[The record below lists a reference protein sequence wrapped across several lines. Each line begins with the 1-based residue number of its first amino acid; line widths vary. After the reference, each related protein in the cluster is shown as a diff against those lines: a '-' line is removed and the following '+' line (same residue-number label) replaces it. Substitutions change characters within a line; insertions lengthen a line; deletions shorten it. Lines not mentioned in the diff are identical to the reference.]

1 MITQILFEIPAAY
14 EVAVKTGSL
23 VQIGGLLKNATTGQI
38 VAHLQ
43 ESGVAHSL
51 LSTALGSAAS
61 PLKLA
66 GEVMNVGSGI
76 YTAVQV
82 TQLKSMIAS
91 LQSLQIATLG
101 VSLVGVG
108 VSVAGFI
115 YMHKRFNSLDGRID
129 KLLASVQAGFESQRQ
144 ATLRAHMSQV
154 KGLVKLAKQAPSLSQ
169 PEGEY
174 SRIAESL
181 SEQASHFEGEVEF
194 LIKAKGKLN
203 VELFWQLAQVLM
215 LCNSIRIDCRIR
227 TNELRNAREI
237 AESVANDYQLLFNQL
252 TPVSFQASDGEG
264 AVVVQTIRDITD
276 AAATKPYLIEY
287 LRTQRFDGR
296 EYLNRVENETQH
308 PLLMLKAN

>member
-14 EVAVKTGSL
+14 EAAVKAGSL
-23 VQIGGLLKNATTGQI
+23 VQIGGLLKNAATGQI

-43 ESGVAHSL
+43 ESGLAHSL
-51 LSTALGSAAS
+51 ISTAVAGAAS

-66 GEVMNVGSGI
+66 ADVMNVGSGV

-101 VSLVGVG
+101 VSLVGLG
-108 VSVAGFI
+108 VTVAGFI

-129 KLLASVQAGFESQRQ
+129 KLIASVHTGFESQRE
-144 ATLRAHMSQV
+144 AALRAHMSQV
-154 KGLVKLAKQAPSLSQ
+154 KGLVKRAKQAPTLSR
-169 PEGEY
+169 PEREY
-174 SRIAESL
+174 SRIAEDF
-181 SEQASHFEGEVEF
+181 SEQASHFEGELEF
-194 LIKAKGKLN
+194 LIKVEGKVN
-203 VELFWQLAQVLM
+203 VELFWQLAQVLT

-237 AESVANDYQLLFNQL
+237 AESVANDYQMLFDQL
-252 TPVSFQASDGEG
+252 TPGSFQASEGEG
-264 AVVVQTIRDITD
+264 AVVAKTIRDITD

-287 LRTQRFDGR
+287 LRTQRYDGR
-296 EYLNRVENETQH
+296 EYLDRLENETQS
-308 PLLMLKAN
+308 PLLMLRVL

>member
-14 EVAVKTGSL
+14 EAAVKTGSL
-23 VQIGGLLKNATTGQI
+23 IQIGGLLKDATNGQI

-43 ESGVAHSL
+43 ETGVAHSL
-51 LSTALGSAAS
+51 LSNTLGGAAS
-61 PLKLA
+61 PLNLA
-66 GEVMNVGSGI
+66 AEVTNLGSGI
-76 YTAVQV
+76 YTAAQV

-91 LQSLQIATLG
+91 LQSLQIASLG

-115 YMHKRFNSLDGRID
+115 YMDKRFNSLDERID
-129 KLLASVQAGFESQRQ
+129 KLIGTVHAGFENQRQ
-144 ATLRAHMSQV
+144 AALRAHMSQV
-154 KGLVKLAKQAPSLSQ
+154 KGLVKLAKQAPTLSR

-174 SRIAESL
+174 GRIAESL
-181 SEQASHFEGEVEF
+181 SEQASHFEGELEF
-194 LIKAKGKLN
+194 LFKKKGKVS

-287 LRTQRFDGR
+287 LRIQRYDGR
-296 EYLNRVENETQH
+296 EYLNRIESETQC
-308 PLLMLKAN
+308 PLLMLKTN